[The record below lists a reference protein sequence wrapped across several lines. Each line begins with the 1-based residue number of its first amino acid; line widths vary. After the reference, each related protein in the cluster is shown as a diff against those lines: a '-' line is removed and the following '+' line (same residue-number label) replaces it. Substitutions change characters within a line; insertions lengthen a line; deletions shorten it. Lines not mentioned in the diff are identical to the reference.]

1 MREALGE
8 LKGTLHRPGG
18 WCCCFFF
25 DVRVVNFGCRSRHKC
40 IKSVEE

>member
-8 LKGTLHRPGG
+8 LEGTLNRPGG
-18 WCCCFFF
+18 WCCCSFL
-25 DVRVVNFGCRSRHKC
+25 DVRVVIFGRRSRHKC